1 MPQTEPL
8 SPPSKPREVPGTQP
22 PRRENPPPNPQREL
36 DPFNPDW
43 PSTRPTP
50 QPKARRGSR

>member
-1 MPQTEPL
+1 MPQTEPIA
-8 SPPSKPREVPGTQP
+8 PPAKPDKREEPRPEREAP
-22 PRRENPPPNPQREL
+22 PTEPRPEL

-50 QPKARRGSR
+50 EPKARGRQ

>member
-8 SPPSKPREVPGTQP
+8 APPAPAKPDKQPSPSPAPRPAP
-22 PRRENPPPNPQREL
+22 AKPQREL

-43 PSTRPTP
+43 PKTRPLP
-50 QPKARRGSR
+50 EPKARR